1 MSLPAHFRRQA
12 VGFARARNAYT
23 AGPNSARH
31 IRIRRIP
38 ITSNILRPRADGRR
52 IQPFRRHG
60 GHIPRPSRC
69 RKIRRPSRRR
79 RTPRPSRCRKIRSPS
94 RWRRIRRPSRRRK
107 IRRPSR
113 RRRTPRPSRCR
124 NIRGPSRRHRT
135 RRSRRCRNHPRLRHS
150 YYIRRLRHCRNI
162 PLPPWDSRSLPPGNR
177 IANARCS
184 DRTSRRRGTPRRPA
198 STASGVGDFS
208 YIYSLGGCC
217 PGKDRAFGTVPVGIL
232 FYTGEPIKAS
242 TPRRQ
247 LLFSGSSTQARREGA
262 ANAPFGPLRAW
273 PACPTRSRRSDRGL

>member
-12 VGFARARNAYT
+12 VGFARARNAHT
-23 AGPNSARH
+23 AGPRPTRY
-31 IRIRRIP
+31 IRTRRIP
-38 ITSNILRPRADGRR
+38 TTSNILRPRADGRR

-69 RKIRRPSRRR
+69 RKIRSPSRRR
-79 RTPRPSRCRKIRSPS
+79 RTPRPRHCRN
-94 RWRRIRRPSRRRK
+94 

-113 RRRTPRPSRCR
+113 RRRT
-124 NIRGPSRRHRT
+124 
-135 RRSRRCRNHPRLRHS
+135 RRSRRCRNPPRLRHS
-150 YYIRRLRHCRNI
+150 YYIRRLRRCRNI